1 MNNPKI
7 KKPLILKKK
16 TLVKDALKP
25 TKKPWQ
31 LLIVDDEEEIHSITK
46 MILSK
51 LEFKG
56 RQLDFLDA
64 YSAKEAYEILK
75 KEKEIAI
82 VLLDVVMET
91 DEAGLD
97 LVKSIRKDINNKNIR
112 IILRT
117 GQPGHAPEERVIIDY
132 DINDYKSKN
141 ELTARNL
148 LTSIIASLRSY
159 ESMRSLERNRLG
171 LEKIIDST
179 DSLFQVDTLMNF
191 SSGVL
196 TQLSAFLNCNPD
208 GIMCLKQRDDYVD
221 SMLGFPCEGIN
232 ILGSSGSY
240 SECNVCEGLN
250 NCSQTQVIDIARQS
264 LNSKRNI
271 FVDDFAAIYLDAK
284 GIEGSVVLLH
294 GVSNL
299 IDDDML
305 LLTIFSKKISLA
317 LANAVHY
324 SDMITA
330 QEAATIDYLTGL
342 ANRRF
347 LIDIGNKLIA
357 ASNRSATPIAVAM
370 IDIDFFKKVNDTY
383 GHDIGDKVL
392 KRVGNFLN
400 SRIRDSDC
408 AARFGGEEF
417 CIIATNIAA
426 DSVNTFFNEI
436 RSGIAQLS
444 VTANGAKIKITVSI
458 GVSCTIGKD
467 IDEMIKAADKKLYQA
482 KEQGRN
488 QVIC

>member
-1 MNNPKI
+1 MA

-16 TLVKDALKP
+16 TTTEKKVKINQNL
-25 TKKPWQ
+25 WRV
-31 LLIVDDEEEIHSITK
+31 LIVDDEEEIHSITK

-51 LEFKG
+51 VEYKG
-56 RQLDFLDA
+56 SKIEFLDA
-64 YSAKEAYEILK
+64 YSAKEACEILQ
-75 KEKEIAI
+75 KENDIAVI
-82 VLLDVVMET
+82 LLDVVMET

-97 LVKSIRKDINNKNIR
+97 LVKVIRNQLNNKAVR

-148 LTSIIASLRSY
+148 LTTVIASLRSY
-159 ESMRSLERNRLG
+159 ESICSLERNRIG

-208 GIMCLKQRDDYVD
+208 GIMCLKEEDVSED
-221 SMLGFPCEGIN
+221 SNHVSVCNGIN
-232 ILGSSGSY
+232 ILGSTGDY
-240 SECNVCEGLN
+240 SECNTCEGKKDCAQSN
-250 NCSQTQVIDIARQS
+250 VIEIARKS
-264 LNSKRNI
+264 LNSKNNI
-271 FVDDFAAIYLDAK
+271 FVDDYAAIYLDAK
-284 GIEGSVVLLH
+284 GVEGSVVLLH
-294 GVSNL
+294 GVNE
-299 IDDDML
+299 IIEDDML
-305 LLTIFSKKISLA
+305 LLSIFSKKISLA
-317 LANAVHY
+317 LANAIHY
-324 SDMITA
+324 AEMITA

-357 ASNRSATPIAVAM
+357 NSKRTSIPIAVAM
-370 IDIDFFKKVNDTY
+370 IDIDFFKKVNDNY

-392 KRVGNFLN
+392 KNIGQFLN
-400 SRIRDSDC
+400 LRVRDSDC

-417 CIIATNIAA
+417 CIIATNI
-426 DSVNTFFNEI
+426 SNENISLFFNDI
-436 RSGIAQLS
+436 REGIAQLS
-444 VTANGAKIKITVSI
+444 VPTTEVDIKVTVSI
-458 GVSCTIGKD
+458 GVSLSVGND
-467 IDEMIKAADKKLYQA
+467 IDDMIKAADENLYKAKKD
-482 KEQGRN
+482 GRN
-488 QVIC
+488 RVVC